1 MGNLF
6 LSRSTGHSDMS
17 SKSNDFPSLLPFLQT
32 RTILLFYELPD
43 VNRDKHHVT
52 LKTSFDIFFRS

>member
-6 LSRSTGHSDMS
+6 LSRSTGHSDTS
-17 SKSNDFPSLLPFLQT
+17 SSNFPFSLHFLQT

-43 VNRDKHHVT
+43 VNRDKHHVA
-52 LKTSFDIFFRS
+52 LKTRFDIFFEVI